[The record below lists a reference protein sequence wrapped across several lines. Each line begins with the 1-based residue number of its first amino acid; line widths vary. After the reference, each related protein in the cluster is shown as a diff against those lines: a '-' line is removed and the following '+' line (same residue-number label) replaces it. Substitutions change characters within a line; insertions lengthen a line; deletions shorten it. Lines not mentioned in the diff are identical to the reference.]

1 MVRNLQIRNTALWVY
16 VLYLLIRGPDRTES
30 SLDNLGRYHDQLV
43 CLEQKIPASEIQ
55 IPFKWK
61 DAFDRGSIFG
71 GRISLTVSSLAY
83 EKVCILFNYAAL
95 STQVA
100 ESQVYLLLLKAR
112 KMYYK
117 NNFIEQ

>member
-16 VLYLLIRGPDRTES
+16 VLYLLIRVPDRTES

>member
-1 MVRNLQIRNTALWVY
+1 MVRNLRIRNTALWVY